1 MLVPSYFIRN
11 MALAYQLLT
20 AGPTYHTLHFLST
33 HSPTPSHSTLSLS
46 SLQSPQAG
54 GGAPPASLAGT
65 GLDGGRRG
73 RCGGRPPDL
82 VDGGDAAA
90 LLPRRAGSPSLLPAP
105 SLAGHGAGRR
115 RGSWCSGGAGRP
127 CSLLLP
133 QFGAADGPAP
143 SSSLDSGRRR
153 PEPLSGS
160 LSPAGGLG
168 GRRARRPRRSRRAVS
183 SARLRCPAPPSSLL
197 PPPPA
202 APDLELAR
210 STLCSPIRQ
219 QIRIQT

>member
-1 MLVPSYFIRN
+1 MQRHKVFPPPIIIMASPEWSQFMLVPRYFIRN
-11 MALAYQLLT
+11 MAPAYQLLT

-33 HSPTPSHSTLSLS
+33 QLPQPRRTPLSLS
-46 SLQSPQAG
+46 SLHSPQAA

-82 VDGGDAAA
+82 VDGGGAAA
-90 LLPRRAGSPSLLPAP
+90 LLPRHAGSPSLLPAP
-105 SLAGHGAGRR
+105 SLGGHGGRGAGRR

-143 SSSLDSGRRR
+143 SSLDSGRRR

-160 LSPAGGLG
+160 LSPAGGLSG
-168 GRRARRPRRSRRAVS
+168 
-183 SARLRCPAPPSSLL
+183 
-197 PPPPA
+197 
-202 APDLELAR
+202 
-210 STLCSPIRQ
+210 Q
-219 QIRIQT
+219 